1 MKKTIAVLLSM
12 SMVLALAGCKD
23 KEETTKKKKTKKT
36 TEEIEETEDTEEPG
50 ETEDSDIEDP
60 TDTTSDPDDTKNT
73 GNSPDDQNDASFTV
87 THDLDNYD
95 IKLGRVYR
103 CYGAVDETD
112 PAHTVDSA
120 VMEFYLLEPTL
131 APDKIYK
138 PVQELIR
145 GKYDQTCILFEGDLK
160 TFMEEEKNHEELN
173 STFIGTNVQS
183 FRGDGKVLSFRIN
196 TEHSYSSYDFKSEYF
211 NLDGQT
217 GEVIYFGDVVKD
229 PQLLADYFKRTSHQD
244 AEEVLEEIKAPYPN
258 FGITSN
264 GIVICGHFVPVIGNE
279 GAFNLEYFN
288 ATPSYDYC
296 IWGDDF
302 SRVEW
307 DIDDD
312 GRVDKVDFS
321 YIPDLTDGSLES
333 VIVTWNGQEFEFGKS
348 DIATLKDAGF
358 DGEDASPRTRLFYTE
373 NGCFLYVDFTNN
385 TQEHVMIFKLSDG
398 KVTFCDSMLVN
409 QVLTDWAGDD
419 LTFGNSI
426 PELGGN
432 MAMQDYLLDQNGRFT
447 KVSENT
453 YCVSGA
459 LVTKVDITGQKLNGR
474 GEYTGET
481 TIATGTKVTISGYNA
496 ENGLICLMLLNED
509 GTEGDRVVVEMST
522 LPDFYDAFTGYALPA
537 DEV

>member
-264 GIVICGHFVPVIGNE
+264 GIVICGHFAGHRKRR
-279 GAFNLEYFN
+279 
-288 ATPSYDYC
+288 C
-296 IWGDDF
+296 I
-302 SRVEW
+302 
-307 DIDDD
+307 
-312 GRVDKVDFS
+312 
-321 YIPDLTDGSLES
+321 
-333 VIVTWNGQEFEFGKS
+333 
-348 DIATLKDAGF
+348 
-358 DGEDASPRTRLFYTE
+358 
-373 NGCFLYVDFTNN
+373 
-385 TQEHVMIFKLSDG
+385 
-398 KVTFCDSMLVN
+398 
-409 QVLTDWAGDD
+409 
-419 LTFGNSI
+419 
-426 PELGGN
+426 
-432 MAMQDYLLDQNGRFT
+432 
-447 KVSENT
+447 
-453 YCVSGA
+453 
-459 LVTKVDITGQKLNGR
+459 
-474 GEYTGET
+474 
-481 TIATGTKVTISGYNA
+481 
-496 ENGLICLMLLNED
+496 
-509 GTEGDRVVVEMST
+509 
-522 LPDFYDAFTGYALPA
+522 
-537 DEV
+537 